1 MGRPWKIFI
10 YYISIML
17 VFAGMVYTVP
27 ANVISALKLHTDVS
41 GSRIDTNFF
50 GSYNFEADSVLS
62 QTSDTINQPDSLQI
76 IDTVKS
82 VINEDTVPVPEIP
95 HLYFSKATFRKLQQ
109 FFEKAGSA
117 KRDGKTVR
125 VLHMGDSQI
134 EGDRITRFLR
144 ESLQERYGGTGP
156 GMFTV
161 YDPQKLN
168 PSIWLDNYGD
178 WTIYK
183 IFDRKNRL
191 KDRGYGI
198 MGIVAR
204 FSPGSPGG
212 FRFRPSPWAE
222 KKAKKYYKVRLFL
235 GEIRDT
241 IFLTGYTGS
250 SRIIDDTLYRSKGI
264 TEINWEFE
272 NNVPKLKL
280 MFSSVSSPVFLGC
293 ALDSMAGIAV
303 DNIALR
309 GQYTP
314 WFHRTNHNLF
324 KTMVSYLDAGLI
336 ILQFGTNIIPTKSE
350 DYRFYRIKMERQLRI
365 LKKLAPDCPVI
376 LVGTADAAYL
386 KDGKEVSY
394 EHLPELNNA
403 QKAAALNTGAAF
415 FDLYNAMG
423 GKGSIIEWVHSNP
436 PLAIKD
442 YIHFTKEGGKKVAE
456 MMLESLYEVVDAGR
470 NASEQQVKQV
480 SQMESKRDTTM
491 KEQLTGK
498 PKH

>member
-1 MGRPWKIFI
+1 
-10 YYISIML
+10 ML

-27 ANVISALKLHTDVS
+27 ANVISALTPDSGGSKSQVDTTIFSDVV
-41 GSRIDTNFF
+41 
-50 GSYNFEADSVLS
+50 FEADSLLS
-62 QTSDTINQPDSLQI
+62 HPPDTVPVPNTDSLQNK
-76 IDTVKS
+76 DTVTS
-82 VINEDTVPVPEIP
+82 VIPENTVPVPEIP
-95 HLYFSKATFRKLQQ
+95 YLFFSDVTYRKLQR
-109 FFEKAGSA
+109 FFKKAASA
-117 KRDGKTVR
+117 RKDGKTVR

-134 EGDRITRFLR
+134 EGDRITRFIR

-156 GMFTV
+156 GIFTV

-178 WTIYK
+178 WNIYR
-183 IFDRKNRL
+183 IFDRKNKLR
-191 KDRGYGI
+191 DNGYGI
-198 MGIVAR
+198 MGVVAK
-204 FSPGSPGG
+204 FKPGTPSG

-235 GEIRDT
+235 GEVRDT
-241 IFLTGYTGS
+241 IFLTGYTS
-250 SRIIDDTLYRSKGI
+250 NSEIIDDTLYRSKGI

-272 NNVPKLKL
+272 DNVPKLKL
-280 MFSSVSSPVFLGC
+280 MFSSASSPVFLGC
-293 ALDSMAGIAV
+293 ALDSLAGIAV

-314 WFHRTNHNLF
+314 WFHRTNRDLF
-324 KTMVSYLDAGLI
+324 KTMVSYLDVGLI
-336 ILQFGTNIIPTKSE
+336 ILQFGTNIIPTNSE
-350 DYRFYRIKMERQLRI
+350 DFRFYRIKMERQLRI

-376 LVGTADAAYL
+376 LVGTADAAYF

-394 EHLPELNNA
+394 EHLPELNKA

-442 YIHFTKEGGKKVAE
+442 YIHFTREGGEIVAD
-456 MMLESLYEVVDAGR
+456 MMLKSLYEIVDAGR
-470 NASEQQVKQV
+470 ESVDPEMNKDTLLNEVKG
-480 SQMESKRDTTM
+480 KADTTQ
-491 KEQLTGK
+491 EISK
-498 PKH
+498 PK